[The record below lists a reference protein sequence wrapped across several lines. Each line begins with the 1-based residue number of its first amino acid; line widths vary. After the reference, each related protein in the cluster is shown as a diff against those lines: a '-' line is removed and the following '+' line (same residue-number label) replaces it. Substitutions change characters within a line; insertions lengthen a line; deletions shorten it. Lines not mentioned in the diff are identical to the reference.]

1 MPKYR
6 KLSALA
12 LSFAAILS
20 LAACG
25 VVKNRSTLTETSSSL
40 PPRTASAAEAYL
52 SVEDPLLRGTGTPVY
67 WPPVYKQSE
76 QGALPR
82 YDYQVT
88 EVALTPVT
96 YGTQQLYR
104 LNDTDYLIARP
115 DEESANIKTAMNNRV
130 NGLKALNQQN
140 PQVRFYTYFIN
151 RATNCNWYGRT
162 AGIFAYDYAAYFKSL
177 LADSSITSGAFT
189 LNSLGDYM
197 ETGYKLDFHLNHI
210 GAYRAYREL
219 YQLLARDMPMT
230 PMKQPLREVDY
241 NNLRTIGQ
249 TIKDPANT
257 DISESAMDIF
267 KTYKFNYGS
276 FTAYVDDRQVI
287 LGMEEEYD
295 QGQIN
300 RDPAF
305 QHLFSFYGGQAGV
318 VRFEFNQ
325 PERPNLLMLSDSQGR
340 PIRKL
345 LASHFNRTI
354 YLDDVQTNS
363 LDLSRIIQEND
374 IDAVVLV
381 GQISLFQ
388 SYTGG

>member
-1 MPKYR
+1 
-6 KLSALA
+6 
-12 LSFAAILS
+12 
-20 LAACG
+20 
-25 VVKNRSTLTETSSSL
+25 
-40 PPRTASAAEAYL
+40 
-52 SVEDPLLRGTGTPVY
+52 
-67 WPPVYKQSE
+67 
-76 QGALPR
+76 
-82 YDYQVT
+82 
-88 EVALTPVT
+88 
-96 YGTQQLYR
+96 
-104 LNDTDYLIARP
+104 
-115 DEESANIKTAMNNRV
+115 
-130 NGLKALNQQN
+130 
-140 PQVRFYTYFIN
+140 
-151 RATNCNWYGRT
+151 
-162 AGIFAYDYAAYFKSL
+162 
-177 LADSSITSGAFT
+177 
-189 LNSLGDYM
+189 M

-305 QHLFSFYGGQAGV
+305 QHLFSFYGGQTGV

-363 LDLSRIIQEND
+363 LDLSRVIQEND
-374 IDAVVLV
+374 IDVVVLV